1 MAKILLRMAQART
14 NQGDDDQA
22 LALLEAEG
30 SGRSLTVAYLN
41 LGNAYWSKSDC
52 DEVLGLLREGAAPSG
67 GDDRP
72 GRDAPP
78 RAPGDHLGEDTHCA
92 PAVCGSR

>member
-41 LGNAYWSKSDC
+41 LGNAS
-52 DEVLGLLREGAAPSG
+52 GA
-67 GDDRP
+67 
-72 GRDAPP
+72 
-78 RAPGDHLGEDTHCA
+78 RATATRRLAFYEKALPLQAATTAG
-92 PAVCGSR
+92 P